1 MSHDNRREFM
11 RKMGATGAAIG
22 GVSIAGCSGES
33 NDGGG
38 GGEGTAGDAE
48 KAVESDL
55 PEERKMDTMEHLSNT
70 ERYYAARYQANRLV
84 DKRLNEGLGIP
95 AETQP
100 IEFTVVTEREN
111 NGDFDLVTYNWTANN
126 GEPDSIVVDRF
137 HEDGSTNYGGY
148 NNERVNELAM
158 AQRVEQDEETRQDQ
172 ITEIQDIVGEERP
185 EQQYLYN
192 LNTFAINTER
202 FDEET
207 MVNAATGI
215 RNIWHYTQVE
225 PLNDEGNTIV
235 TNNWD
240 PSDQLNILHA
250 NGVGPSRNWT
260 PGRFMHD
267 FLVRPDP
274 DLQPA
279 AWAAKDWEWED
290 DATITFELEE
300 GMTFHDGEDVTA
312 QDVKFS
318 FDLILETE
326 PPAYLNSVVQV
337 VDTVETNGDLSVT
350 VNLQD
355 PYVPFIL
362 ITAATV
368 PILPEH
374 YWTQL
379 IEESGAENPW
389 QINIGNDQPIIGS
402 GPFQWGEWDQGS
414 RFEMP
419 AFKDHPFAAP
429 NIDKRVQRPLST
441 RDAEEQALTSGN
453 YDQLDYWFGDLQN
466 LKDTCE
472 EQDHLT
478 HVESLGDGRQATWHN
493 CQRPPGDDVA
503 VRQAVNAIIRDVQ
516 PEIINELYDGFGEEA
531 HSPINPSM
539 KFWHNEDATSFDGGV
554 SQGIAVLKDAG
565 YVWDEEGNIYY
576 PEGKTGR

>member
-1 MSHDNRREFM
+1 M

-22 GVSIAGCSGES
+22 GVSIAGCSSETGDGEGGGG
-33 NDGGG
+33 GGG
-38 GGEGTAGDAE
+38 GGEGTTATAE
-48 KAVESDL
+48 KNVESDL
-55 PEERKMDTMEHLSNT
+55 PEERKMDTMEHVSNT

-84 DKRLNEGLGIP
+84 DKRLREDLGIP

-100 IEFTVVTEREN
+100 IEFTVVTERESS
-111 NGDFDLVTYNWTANN
+111 GDFDMVTYNWTANN
-126 GEPDSIVVDRF
+126 GEPDSVVVDRF
-137 HEDGSTNYGGY
+137 HKDGSTNYGGY

-158 AQRVEQDEETRQDQ
+158 AQRVEQDPDTRQEQ
-172 ITEIQDIVGEERP
+172 VKEIQDIVGEERP

-192 LNTFAINTER
+192 LNTFAMNTER

-207 MVNAATGI
+207 MVNAGTGI

-225 PLNDEGNTIV
+225 PLNDEGKTIV

-250 NGVGPSRNWT
+250 NGVGPSRNYV
-260 PGRFMHD
+260 PGSFMHD

-279 AWAAKDWEWED
+279 AWAAKDWEWQDET
-290 DATITFELEE
+290 TIDFTLEE
-300 GMTFHDGEDVTA
+300 GMKFHDGEDVTA

-318 FDLILETE
+318 YDLILETE
-326 PPAYLNSVVQV
+326 PPAYLNSVVQIV
-337 VDTVETNGDLSVT
+337 ESVETTGELSLT
-350 VNLQD
+350 FNLQD

-362 ITAATV
+362 ITAATT

-379 IEESGAENPW
+379 IEDNGGTDQPW
-389 QINIGNDQPIIGS
+389 QINISNDQPIIGS

-414 RFEMP
+414 RFELP

-429 NIDKRVQRPLST
+429 NIDKRIQRPLST
-441 RDAEEQALTSGN
+441 RDAEMQAMINGD
-453 YDQLDYWFGDLQN
+453 YDQLDYWFGDLQL
-466 LKDTCE
+466 LKDTAA

-493 CQRPPGDDVA
+493 VQRPPGDDVA
-503 VRQAVNAIIRDVQ
+503 VRQAVNAIIRDIQ
-516 PEIINELYDGFGEEA
+516 PVIINELYDGFGQEA

-539 KFWHNEDATSFDGGV
+539 TFWHNEDATSFDGGV
-554 SQGIAVLKDAG
+554 PQATEILKDAG
-565 YVWDEEGNIYY
+565 YVWDDNGDIYY